1 MKIVI
6 TDWQTVS
13 KNDLPLKKLE
23 TLGEVE
29 IYSLTSK
36 EQLIDRVKDA
46 DIALCNKT
54 VFSKEILE
62 KCEKLKYIGLFA
74 TGYNNIDTKFARE
87 KGITVCNA
95 GSYSTNAVAQHTFA
109 LLLEHMSHVGN
120 YNKMVQD
127 GGWCKSEVF
136 SPFVF
141 PLEEL
146 SGKTIGI
153 IGFGNIAKAVAKIA
167 LAFNMKV
174 LVYTRTEREAENIE
188 FVSFDEL
195 LKRSDVVTVHCPLND
210 ESYRMFNSESFNKF
224 KDGAFFINTARGGVM
239 DEVALRAALESG
251 KLSGAAID
259 VLETEPM
266 SPDCALLGAKNCII
280 TPHIA
285 WAPLETRLRLLD
297 IVTENI
303 KAFLGGNPI
312 NVVN

>member
-174 LVYTRTEREAENIE
+174 LVYTRTKKEAENIE

-195 LKRSDVVTVHCPLND
+195 LRRSDVVTVHCPLND

-285 WAPLETRLRLLD
+285 WAPLETRIRLLD

>member
-13 KNDLPLKKLE
+13 KNDLPLEKLE

-54 VFSKEILE
+54 VFSKEVLE

>member
-6 TDWQTVS
+6 TDWQTVA
-13 KNDLPLKKLE
+13 KNDLPLEKLE
-23 TLGEVE
+23 ALGEVE

-54 VFSKEILE
+54 VFSKEVLE